1 MPHEDHYRRSSLLD
15 GFLPSIAGNAGDR
28 LKTAEKEIGTGLC
41 WRCEHRSIFLETGI
55 HPRFECGM
63 EKTASHSCYMFMPCK
78 PIAVTSIAGERRP
91 IFAGWL
97 LAGRIQS
104 YGLIAD
110 ERIRLK
116 LIDLSGYAVKGE
128 PLATS
133 QLMVAAIWMVKPK
146 GKKKAE

>member
-1 MPHEDHYRRSSLLD
+1 
-15 GFLPSIAGNAGDR
+15 
-28 LKTAEKEIGTGLC
+28 
-41 WRCEHRSIFLETGI
+41 
-55 HPRFECGM
+55 
-63 EKTASHSCYMFMPCK
+63 MFMPCK

-104 YGLIAD
+104 YGLVAD

-116 LIDLSGYAVKGE
+116 LLDLGDGKVSAVW
-128 PLATS
+128 TT
-133 QLMVAAIWMVKPK
+133 KPK

>member
-1 MPHEDHYRRSSLLD
+1 MP
-15 GFLPSIAGNAGDR
+15 
-28 LKTAEKEIGTGLC
+28 T
-41 WRCEHRSIFLETGI
+41 
-55 HPRFECGM
+55 
-63 EKTASHSCYMFMPCK
+63 K
-78 PIAVTSIAGERRP
+78 PIAVGPIKGEKRP
-91 IFAGWL
+91 IFAGWMF
-97 LAGRIQS
+97 AGRIQS

>member
-1 MPHEDHYRRSSLLD
+1 M
-15 GFLPSIAGNAGDR
+15 
-28 LKTAEKEIGTGLC
+28 KAEEADKPQGLGLC
-41 WRCEHRSIFLETGI
+41 YRCEHRARFLETGDR
-55 HPRFECGM
+55 PRFECGM